1 MSQIYIFNFFPGSV
15 HSGRILKMLSL
26 FASRQKHTYL
36 PNNQVWLNKLYFQIS
51 NSNEKKCLTIDTR
64 DVNDLGPGKF
74 RTSAENNLE
83 QNCYFNRNNRDAR
96 FKSYVAKRVSPDKLV
111 FSISDTNFDQNFGYK
126 NLEINSKNLLSNGLN
141 NRASESVNKENI
153 RNGGSEN
160 SERNRGSNE
169 SLLCEP
175 ISPRKLS
182 FRRGRLTSRSPEQI
196 RKKPR
201 LLSK

>member
-64 DVNDLGPGKF
+64 DVNDLDPGKF

-83 QNCYFNRNNRDAR
+83 QNFYFNRNNADAR

-126 NLEINSKNLLSNGLN
+126 NLEINSK
-141 NRASESVNKENI
+141 KFI
-153 RNGGSEN
+153 
-160 SERNRGSNE
+160 
-169 SLLCEP
+169 
-175 ISPRKLS
+175 I
-182 FRRGRLTSRSPEQI
+182 
-196 RKKPR
+196 
-201 LLSK
+201 

>member
-153 RNGGSEN
+153 RNGGTEN

-175 ISPRKLS
+175 TSSRKLS

>member
-83 QNCYFNRNNRDAR
+83 QNFYFNRNNADAR